1 MKYGRILAVL
11 CLVASAT
18 AILACAVKAAES
30 PTWRTV
36 GEAEE
41 IRLAASEDAKF
52 SHSGGAVQL
61 DGGSIFIEVDEP
73 TTVKTPLASYHM
85 KRRALA
91 FFRVKPDTERCFDF
105 LENVTVHYDK
115 HTFALRPG
123 EEAILAKKEPSYAD
137 ILVDDDIGRR
147 RVRLHKLAHD
157 KGIALTEFSLVQAIE
172 REPLIFPLVHSKEAK
187 DKALKNRLLKMAAV
201 LNMVTSRHGHYSSR

>member
-1 MKYGRILAVL
+1 MNLGRVLAML
-11 CLVASAT
+11 CLVAT
-18 AILACAVKAAES
+18 AAAALPWASGAV
-30 PTWRTV
+30 
-36 GEAEE
+36 EAPSWQTAGGDDQ
-41 IRLAASEDAKF
+41 IRFTTSGDAKF
-52 SHSGGAVQL
+52 SHSGGTVHL
-61 DGGSIFIEVDEP
+61 DAGAIFIEVDQP
-73 TTVKTPLASYHM
+73 TIVKTPLANYHM

-91 FFRVKPDTERCFDF
+91 FFRVKPDMERCFDF
-105 LENVTVHYDK
+105 LENVTVHFDK

-147 RVRLHKLAHD
+147 RVRLHKLSHD

-172 REPLIFPLVHSKEAK
+172 RESLIFPLVHSKDPK
-187 DKALKNRLLKMAAV
+187 HKALKNRLLKMAAV

>member
-1 MKYGRILAVL
+1 MK
-11 CLVASAT
+11 
-18 AILACAVKAAES
+18 K
-30 PTWRTV
+30 
-36 GEAEE
+36 
-41 IRLAASEDAKF
+41 
-52 SHSGGAVQL
+52 
-61 DGGSIFIEVDEP
+61 
-73 TTVKTPLASYHM
+73 
-85 KRRALA
+85 RALA
-91 FFRVKPDTERCFDF
+91 FFRVKPDMERCFDF

-147 RVRLHKLAHD
+147 RVRLHKLSHD

-172 REPLIFPLVHSKEAK
+172 REPLIFPLVHSKDTK